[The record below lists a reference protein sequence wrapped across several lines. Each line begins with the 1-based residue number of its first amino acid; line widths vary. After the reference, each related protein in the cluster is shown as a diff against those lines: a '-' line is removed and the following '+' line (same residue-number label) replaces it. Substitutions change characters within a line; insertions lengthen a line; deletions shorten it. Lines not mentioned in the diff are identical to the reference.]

1 MKKIMTIVLGLA
13 VSLAMTSLTFAE
25 DDKRGAEK
33 QSDDSVRKRKR
44 NKGKGNKDKGNND
57 KGTKK
62 KDGQGNQEGGK
73 Q

>member
-44 NKGKGNKDKGNND
+44 NKGKGNKDKG
-57 KGTKK
+57 TKK